1 MRADKKGLSE
11 LKRLQ
16 KEAAASEAA
25 RSKAAAPEIALS
37 KTTSS
42 KTTSRN
48 TRAQGQKSPEGHGV
62 VAPGDISLFRR
73 AVKTAKPIKESHHAL
88 LPTLPAA
95 PAPILRQRRES
106 ATGKEPAALPTI
118 ADRHG
123 AVRLNRDETRFV
135 KAGCG
140 PDLIKGLKRGKWP
153 IGASL
158 DLHGATLDQAR
169 TRLDEFLESCIT
181 HQIKC
186 VRVVHGKGYG
196 SKDGASVLK
205 QNVRRWL
212 TQISAVLAYV
222 ECANQDGGAGAVQ
235 ILLRIEH

>member
-1 MRADKKGLSE
+1 MRANKKGLSE

-16 KEAAASEAA
+16 KEAAVSEAA
-25 RSKAAAPEIALS
+25 RSKAAAP
-37 KTTSS
+37 KTTWPH
-42 KTTSRN
+42 TPARD
-48 TRAQGQKSPEGHGV
+48 QKPHGGDGI

-73 AVKTAKPIKESHHAL
+73 AVKTVQPIKESHHAL

-106 ATGKEPAALPTI
+106 ATGKSSAALSTI
-118 ADRHG
+118 PDCHTA
-123 AVRLNRDETRFV
+123 ARLDRDETRFV
-135 KAGCG
+135 KTGCG

-158 DLHGATLDQAR
+158 DLHGATLDEAR
-169 TRLDEFLESCIT
+169 MRLDEFLESCIT
-181 HQIKC
+181 HQIKS

-212 TQISAVLAYV
+212 TQISAVLAYI

>member
-1 MRADKKGLSE
+1 MRANKKGLSE

-16 KEAAASEAA
+16 KEAAVSEAA
-25 RSKAAAPEIALS
+25 RPIAAASETASPNAR
-37 KTTSS
+37 T
-42 KTTSRN
+42 
-48 TRAQGQKSPEGHGV
+48 QGQKALAGDGV
-62 VAPGDISLFRR
+62 VTAGDISLFRR

-88 LPTLPAA
+88 LRPLPAA

-106 ATGKEPAALPTI
+106 ATGKEPAAPRAI
-118 ADRHG
+118 PDRHG
-123 AVRLNRDETRFV
+123 ATQPNADETRFV

-140 PDLIKGLKRGKWP
+140 PDLITGLKRGKWP

-158 DLHGATLDQAR
+158 DLHGATLDEAR
-169 TRLDEFLESCIT
+169 PRLDEFLESCIA

-212 TQISAVLAYV
+212 TQIPAVLAYV

-235 ILLRIEH
+235 ILLRIGH